1 MATMRPIELDAPKVH
16 HIPEWDRMDDRQRV
30 AFLRSIAEPSGRDP
44 RIRYRAHQILAEAGV
59 EQRDYRRQADTL
71 LRWIHTN
78 IAYLNEPG
86 EILQDPLYTLKV
98 GHADCDDMALLLA
111 ALCESLRLPWRFC
124 LSGLHPATKEKK
136 RWIEG
141 TPFPRGVQMAH
152 IYVVIGWPP
161 YQPTTWAFAEP
172 TIKGFPLGMDVVMA
186 ANGQAPPALA
196 AAAPRASLPE
206 LSGPDL
212 AGPRFTHPVAS
223 YAGSTTAS
231 TAAGAAGGSA
241 SALLTLA
248 ARSEDAPKS
257 VWRTLAT
264 KETAQTIIVAGIV
277 GAISSVLSD
286 LLLRAFRATKKKG

>member
-1 MATMRPIELDAPKVH
+1 MATMRPVELDTPKVH

-59 EQRDYRRQADTL
+59 EQRDYRRQADAL

-78 IAYLNEPG
+78 VAYLNEPG

-111 ALCESLRLPWRFC
+111 AFCESLRLPWRFC

-186 ANGQAPPALA
+186 ANGQAPPAFTA
-196 AAAPRASLPE
+196 PAPRASLPE
-206 LSGPDL
+206 LSGP
-212 AGPRFTHPVAS
+212 AFTHPVAG
-223 YAGSTTAS
+223 YAGSAAVGGS
-231 TAAGAAGGSA
+231 TAA
-241 SALLTLA
+241 LTALA
-248 ARSEDAPKS
+248 ARSEDAPRS
-257 VWRTLAT
+257 LWATLWT
-264 KETAQTIIVAGIV
+264 KETAQTIVVAGIV
-277 GAISSVLSD
+277 GAISSVISD
-286 LLLRAFRATKKKG
+286 LLLRALRAKRK